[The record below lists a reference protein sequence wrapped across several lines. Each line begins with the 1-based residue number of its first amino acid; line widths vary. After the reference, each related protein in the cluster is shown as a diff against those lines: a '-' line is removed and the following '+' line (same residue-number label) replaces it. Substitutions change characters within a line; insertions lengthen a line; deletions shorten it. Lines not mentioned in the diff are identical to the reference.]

1 MTLARALNA
10 LLRRI
15 SKWHLVL
22 CRAPTLYKFNKICFH
37 FSLVTGNAVLIW
49 GTCQCKQGNEDLYK
63 KTESQSRLKNICNV
77 LLISFAS
84 IIVPSGYSNDYKM
97 YHPRIK
103 GGLYIILNYLLNM
116 AIMGVSFGF
125 AIDRYVPD
133 QFVNIPLPTKSH
145 LVISTKS
152 TEVRVG
158 LGFGDLIIPVEAK
171 NVSKSTFFV
180 LLGGS
185 SQPIDPLF
193 SRSPH
198 FVIFGSKE

>member
-1 MTLARALNA
+1 MFDLYN
-10 LLRRI
+10 I
-15 SKWHLVL
+15 SHIL
-22 CRAPTLYKFNKICFH
+22 CFH

-49 GTCQCKQGNEDLYK
+49 GTCQCKQENEDLYN

-133 QFVNIPLPTKSH
+133 QFVNIPFPTKSH
-145 LVISTKS
+145 LIISTKP
-152 TEVRVG
+152 TEVRIE
-158 LGFGDLIIPVEAK
+158 LGAGDLIIPLVGQ
-171 NVSKSTFFV
+171 NVSKSKFFV
-180 LLGGS
+180 LLGVIKSTIFS
-185 SQPIDPLF
+185 SFYSLLF
-193 SRSPH
+193 FRFSTCITS
-198 FVIFGSKE
+198 SYS

>member
-1 MTLARALNA
+1 MESTD
-10 LLRRI
+10 I
-15 SKWHLVL
+15 H
-22 CRAPTLYKFNKICFH
+22 KFNKICLHF

-49 GTCQCKQGNEDLYK
+49 GTCQCKQEKEDLYE

-133 QFVNIPLPTKSH
+133 QFVNIPFPTKSH
-145 LVISTKS
+145 LVISTKP
-152 TEVRVG
+152 TEVRIE
-158 LGFGDLIIPVEAK
+158 LGAGDLIIPLVGQ
-171 NVSKSTFFV
+171 NVSKSKLI
-180 LLGGS
+180 LLIIS
-185 SQPIDPLF
+185 TLTAKSTNRPIF
-193 SRSPH
+193 
-198 FVIFGSKE
+198 

>member
-49 GTCQCKQGNEDLYK
+49 GTCQCKQENEDLYK

-145 LVISTKS
+145 L
-152 TEVRVG
+152 
-158 LGFGDLIIPVEAK
+158 
-171 NVSKSTFFV
+171 
-180 LLGGS
+180 GGKY
-185 SQPIDPLF
+185 LVF
-193 SRSPH
+193 
-198 FVIFGSKE
+198 